1 MSVSLTHTDSLP
13 PRTKFKHN
21 IDDSDDE
28 NVFEGHILKAQKI
41 SARAGHP
48 KVGDYE
54 YSAREVVLSAANTYR
69 ALLASQGAFPTSSEE
84 LELVK
89 RAWKRVNV
97 DREMNLMGLTPDIVR
112 IVSFFLS
119 FLCPFLAHTLKIKA
133 HSSQTHGEAKA
144 KTAAL
149 IETLYGFDSG
159 RTKKAIAKTHRK
171 AEELKSEKGFVFEV
185 CVLILFVFLLNLIYR
200 VRYLQIQMASKK
212 EYTNI
217 QLFKRPLT

>member
-1 MSVSLTHTDSLP
+1 
-13 PRTKFKHN
+13 
-21 IDDSDDE
+21 
-28 NVFEGHILKAQKI
+28 
-41 SARAGHP
+41 
-48 KVGDYE
+48 
-54 YSAREVVLSAANTYR
+54 
-69 ALLASQGAFPTSSEE
+69 
-84 LELVK
+84 
-89 RAWKRVNV
+89 
-97 DREMNLMGLTPDIVR
+97 MGLTPDIVR

-133 HSSQTHGEAKA
+133 HGSQTHGKAKA

-149 IETLYGFDSG
+149 VETLYGFDS
-159 RTKKAIAKTHRK
+159 RQTKKAIAKTHRK

-217 QLFKRPLT
+217 QLFKRLLT